1 MEGPHVSNR
10 FANTHRRQMRPVTPV
25 ARATRGTAGVAF
37 AATFV
42 LTGST
47 GALADGTTQADAAAE
62 STNVIA
68 PVTAPAVTIPV
79 AQKHDDSAFGVF
91 AASAATLK
99 PKAPVV
105 EVEEP
110 EALNDRDEDESDNR
124 EEDSRET
131 EENSRETNETE
142 ERSSDRRE
150 ERANDE
156 SEDNDN
162 SEDTSDRKKHEKKSE
177 ERDNENEEAP
187 SSSAATGSIFSTAK
201 RGIGVRYVFGGSSPS
216 GWDCSGF
223 TSWVYRQHGIHLP
236 HSAGAQARMGKRIS
250 RSEARPGDLAYYPGH
265 VGIYAG
271 NGMIL
276 DAGNSA
282 KNTSIRK
289 LWNANWS
296 FYRIAD

>member
-105 EVEEP
+105 EVEDP

-124 EEDSRET
+124 EED
-131 EENSRETNETE
+131 SRETNETE

-162 SEDTSDRKKHEKKSE
+162 SEDTSDRKKREKKSE
-177 ERDNENEEAP
+177 ERDNETEEAS
-187 SSSAATGSIFSTAK
+187 SSSAATGSVFSTAK

>member
-124 EEDSRET
+124 EEDSRD
-131 EENSRETNETE
+131 TNETE
-142 ERSSDRRE
+142 ERRSDRRE

-162 SEDTSDRKKHEKKSE
+162 SEDTSDRKKREKKSE
-177 ERDNENEEAP
+177 ERDNETEEAS

-236 HSAGAQARMGKRIS
+236 HSAGAQARMGKRVS

-296 FYRIAD
+296 FYRIVD

>member
-42 LTGST
+42 LTGSA
-47 GALADGTTQADAAAE
+47 GALADGTAQADAAAD

-68 PVTAPAVTIPV
+68 PVAAPAVTIPV

-131 EENSRETNETE
+131 NEVE
-142 ERSSDRRE
+142 ERRSDRNE
-150 ERANDE
+150 ERASEE
-156 SEDNDN
+156 SENNDN
-162 SEDTSDRKKHEKKSE
+162 SENASNGEKKKRENKSE
-177 ERDNENEEAP
+177 QRDGETEEVP
-187 SSSAATGSIFSTAK
+187 SSSAATSSIFATAK
-201 RGIGVRYVFGGSSPS
+201 RGIGVPYVFGGGSTS

-223 TSWVYRQHGIHLP
+223 TSWVYRQHGISLP
-236 HSAGAQARMGKRIS
+236 HSARAQVRMGKRIS
-250 RSEARPGDLAYYPGH
+250 RSEARPGDLVYHPGH

-276 DAGNSA
+276 DAGNKA
-282 KNTSIRK
+282 KGTSIRK

-296 FYRIAD
+296 FYRIVD

>member
-110 EALNDRDEDESDNR
+110 EALNDRDEDESENR
-124 EEDSRET
+124 EEDSRD
-131 EENSRETNETE
+131 TNETE
-142 ERSSDRRE
+142 ERRSDRRE

-162 SEDTSDRKKHEKKSE
+162 SEDTSDRKKREKKSE
-177 ERDNENEEAP
+177 ERDNETGEAS
-187 SSSAATGSIFSTAK
+187 SSSAATGSIFATAK
-201 RGIGVRYVFGGSSPS
+201 RGIGVPYVFGGGSTS

-236 HSAGAQARMGKRIS
+236 HSAGAQARMGKRVS
-250 RSEARPGDLAYYPGH
+250 RSEARPGDLVYHPGH

-276 DAGNSA
+276 DAGNKA
-282 KNTSIRK
+282 KGTSIRK

-296 FYRIAD
+296 FYRIVD

>member
-10 FANTHRRQMRPVTPV
+10 LANTHRRQMRPVTPV

-62 STNVIA
+62 STNVVA

-131 EENSRETNETE
+131 NETE
-142 ERSSDRRE
+142 ERRSDRRE

-162 SEDTSDRKKHEKKSE
+162 SEDTSDRKKREKKSE
-177 ERDNENEEAP
+177 ERDNETEEAS

-236 HSAGAQARMGKRIS
+236 HSAGAQARMGKRVS
-250 RSEARPGDLAYYPGH
+250 RSEARPGNLAYYPGH

-296 FYRIAD
+296 FYRIVD